1 MSAKQ
6 RRPILMVTNAGYG
19 DTPVPR
25 DAVVQPGAKVTA
37 ARNDAPTVPIEIT
50 ILAVVP
56 KGCCVDYAMADQAIP
71 KQPRPLMIQNRKAY
85 NETVYVVRFA
95 DEDEPRIYTQTEMA
109 EGYGKAEVED

>member
-1 MSAKQ
+1 MSKQ

-19 DTPVPR
+19 NTPVPS
-25 DAVVQPGAKVTA
+25 DALVQPGATVTA
-37 ARNDAPTVPIEIT
+37 ARNDAPTVPVEIT

-85 NETVYVVRFA
+85 NETVYVVKFA
-95 DEDEPRIYTQTEMA
+95 DDDEPRIYTQTEMS
-109 EGYGKAEVED
+109 EGYGKAEIEP